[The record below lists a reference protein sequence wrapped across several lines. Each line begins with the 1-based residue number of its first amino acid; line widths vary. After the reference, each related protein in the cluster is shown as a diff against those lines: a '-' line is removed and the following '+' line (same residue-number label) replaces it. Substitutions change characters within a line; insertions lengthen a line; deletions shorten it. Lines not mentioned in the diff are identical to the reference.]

1 MVDGMVF
8 EKCWC
13 LVWWVGRLSISSS
26 IMEYFWWYQNLLQV
40 PRQDQ
45 APGGRCRT
53 HHDSKK

>member
-1 MVDGMVF
+1 MRENLVDGMVF

-40 PRQDQ
+40 PHQDQ
-45 APGGRCRT
+45 VPGG
-53 HHDSKK
+53 